1 MTLLLYKRNEK
12 NIHAGRKRLIIHRAL
27 WYNGTITI
35 GRVILMM
42 GVIAGI
48 IVCAFVYVIRETLMN
63 AEEDA

>member
-1 MTLLLYKRNEK
+1 MPKKTCAR
-12 NIHAGRKRLIIHRAL
+12 GRKRLIIHLAL

-63 AEEDA
+63 AEEDV